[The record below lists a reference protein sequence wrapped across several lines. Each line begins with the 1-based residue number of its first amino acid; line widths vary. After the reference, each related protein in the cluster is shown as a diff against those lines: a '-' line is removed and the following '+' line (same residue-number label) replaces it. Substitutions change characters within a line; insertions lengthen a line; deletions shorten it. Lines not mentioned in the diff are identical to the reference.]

1 MESQD
6 IMEDKENSGIP
17 PLITKYRKHD
27 KEKDY
32 KSQIRRGVK
41 YTKVSND
48 TSKRQLDKIKIEVK
62 DLYEEKTSYQLKL
75 QEIIICITTSKSE
88 LQKKERQIQA

>member
-6 IMEDKENSGIP
+6 IMEDKENSGMYYIITTIL

-32 KSQIRRGVK
+32 KS
-41 YTKVSND
+41 
-48 TSKRQLDKIKIEVK
+48 
-62 DLYEEKTSYQLKL
+62 
-75 QEIIICITTSKSE
+75 
-88 LQKKERQIQA
+88 